1 MGEGGSIPKIKQYHF
16 KICKSEVIIIK
27 TIKINFKFQ
36 MLNFSQRAVNSL
48 DKEIADIE
56 KKKSMADKK
65 CAEIQGKVNLDLCQY
80 FGQ

>member
-1 MGEGGSIPKIKQYHF
+1 MSIEQY
-16 KICKSEVIIIK
+16 
-27 TIKINFKFQ
+27 
-36 MLNFSQRAVNSL
+36 QRAVNSL